1 MSKWLILVVFTFF
14 SGNILRAQQN
24 NLEIKGTGSSIYLE
38 HVVSPKENFYSV
50 GRMFNIN
57 PKELAAV
64 NHLHFATGLNI
75 GQVLKIPLNKNN
87 FTQIKSAGSN
97 EVLVPIYHTVMAG
110 ETLYRLGVNYNK
122 VPLSSLK
129 TWNNLA
135 SDALTVGTPMIVGFL
150 KVDKNQSSL
159 AKEQPAV
166 NVASAAVSQ
175 PTITPEASPEKN
187 ENQVVASSSQDQATQ
202 PKVETSAA
210 NNPAV
215 TITPTNN
222 AAASN
227 VTPVNNT
234 TPADNTTSSGY
245 FKNLYEQQIAG
256 KSTIDKNG
264 SAGVFKSTSGWQDGK
279 YYCFS
284 NDAEAGTILKITNVA
299 TAKSVYAKVL
309 DVIPDISQ
317 NDGLIIVISNSAADE
332 LGAGNNNFSCNV
344 SFAKK

>member
-1 MSKWLILVVFTFF
+1 MSKWLILVVFTFLTT
-14 SGNILRAQQN
+14 NILRAQQN

-38 HVVSPKENFYSV
+38 HVVEPKENFYSV
-50 GRMFNIN
+50 ARMFNIN
-57 PKELAAV
+57 PKELASV
-64 NHLHFATGLNI
+64 NHLHFASGLNI

-87 FTQIKSAGSN
+87 FTQVKSAASN
-97 EVLVPIYHTVMAG
+97 EALIPVHHTVVAG

-129 TWNNLA
+129 RWNNLT
-135 SDALTVGTPMIVGFL
+135 SDALTVGIPMIVGFL
-150 KVDKNQSSL
+150 KVDKNQSVL

-166 NVASAAVSQ
+166 NIASAAVSQ
-175 PTITPEASPEKN
+175 PTITPEASPEKK
-187 ENQVVASSSQDQATQ
+187 ENQAVPASSQDQVTQ
-202 PKVETSAA
+202 PKEETPAA

-222 AAASN
+222 TPASN

-234 TPADNTTSSGY
+234 TPADNVSSGY
-245 FKNLYEQQIAG
+245 FKNLYDQQTAG
-256 KSTIDKNG
+256 NLTVDKTG
-264 SAGVFKSTSGWQDGK
+264 SAGIFKSTSGWQDGK

-284 NDAEAGTILKITNVA
+284 NDAEAGTIIKITNAA
-299 TAKSVYAKVL
+299 TAKTIYAKVL

-332 LGAGNNNFSCNV
+332 LGAGTSNFSCNV
-344 SFAKK
+344 TFAKK

>member
-1 MSKWLILVVFTFF
+1 
-14 SGNILRAQQN
+14 
-24 NLEIKGTGSSIYLE
+24 
-38 HVVSPKENFYSV
+38 
-50 GRMFNIN
+50 
-57 PKELAAV
+57 
-64 NHLHFATGLNI
+64 
-75 GQVLKIPLNKNN
+75 
-87 FTQIKSAGSN
+87 
-97 EVLVPIYHTVMAG
+97 MAG

-150 KVDKNQSSL
+150 KVDKNQSAL
-159 AKEQPAV
+159 ATKQSPA
-166 NVASAAVSQ
+166 NVAVATVPQ
-175 PTITPEASPEKN
+175 ETITPEVKVEKNDNPVVAASPTVQTAEPK
-187 ENQVVASSSQDQATQ
+187 SQPT
-202 PKVETSAA
+202 TA
-210 NNPAV
+210 NNA
-215 TITPTNN
+215 T
-222 AAASN
+222 
-227 VTPVNNT
+227 TPVIST
-234 TPADNTTSSGY
+234 TTSPADNNTSGGY

-284 NDAEAGTILKITNVA
+284 NDAEAGTILKITNA
-299 TAKSVYAKVL
+299 TTAKSVYAKVL

-332 LGAGNNNFSCNV
+332 LGAGNNSFSCNV